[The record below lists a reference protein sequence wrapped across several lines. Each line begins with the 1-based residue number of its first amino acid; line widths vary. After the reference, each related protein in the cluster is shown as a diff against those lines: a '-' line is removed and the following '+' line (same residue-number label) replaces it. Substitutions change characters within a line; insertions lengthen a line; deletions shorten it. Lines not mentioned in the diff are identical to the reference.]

1 VPEPILV
8 LLICADRDA
17 AGRLAGVI
25 QSRGH
30 KVIATPYGPSAMTR
44 ATEAGLIVVDRVD
57 GPVPATSVV
66 ARMKGTAG
74 IQDVPLLAIAQS
86 DQVEERIGLLEAGAD
101 DVMAHPVDGSEL
113 EARLD
118 VLLVRS
124 HVSNLAA
131 SAEPAADVRL
141 THHRLLAFFSPKGGV
156 GTTTAAVNCAISL
169 AMRNK
174 ESVALVDLDLG
185 RGQVATHLN
194 LTPRLTVVELA
205 RDGVALE
212 DPDLIRGFAEM
223 HARGLSVFAAPQ
235 RPDQSALLAPEHV
248 ARLLDGLAAAYDVIV
263 VDGGSTFDERALT
276 LFEHAERIVLTVS
289 PEIPAV
295 RAVHSLMEVLA
306 EFEGP
311 SERQFFVLNHL
322 FASEML
328 RTDDLQRSLQANIGA
343 ELHYDAV
350 LYLKAVNEGVPV
362 VIGSPRSIAA
372 DRLNRLATL
381 LMGELHTP
389 VVGVEAPKRMTLAGL
404 LRRG

>member
-1 VPEPILV
+1 VSDSIIV
-8 LLICADRDA
+8 LLICADRDT
-17 AGRLAGVI
+17 AGQLATVI
-25 QSRGH
+25 QGRGH
-30 KVIATPYGPSAMTR
+30 RVVATPYGPSAMTR
-44 ATEAGLIVVDRVD
+44 AAEAGLIVVDRVD

-74 IQDVPLLAIAQS
+74 IQHVPLLAIAQS
-86 DQVEERIGLLEAGAD
+86 DQVEERISLLEAGAD
-101 DVMAHPVDGSEL
+101 DVMAHPVDDAEL

-124 HVSNLAA
+124 HVPSPAGPSEPDIDA
-131 SAEPAADVRL
+131 SLPRP
-141 THHRLLAFFSPKGGV
+141 RLLAFFSPKGGV

-169 AMRNK
+169 ALRK
-174 ESVALVDLDLG
+174 KQSVALVDLDLG

-212 DPDLIRGFAEM
+212 DPDLVRGYAEE
-223 HARGLSVFAAPQ
+223 HASGLAVFAAPQ
-235 RPDQSALLAPEHV
+235 RPDQGALLAPEHV
-248 ARLLDGLAAAYDVIV
+248 SRLLEGLAVAYEIIV

-295 RAVHSLMEVLA
+295 RAVHALMEVLA
-306 EFEGP
+306 EYEGP
-311 SERQFFVLNHL
+311 SERQFFVLNHI

-328 RTDDLQRSLQANIGA
+328 RTDDLQRSLQASIGA
-343 ELHYDAV
+343 ELHYDPI

-372 DRLNRLATL
+372 DRLNRLATQL
-381 LMGELHTP
+381 LGELHQP
-389 VVGVEAPKRMTLAGL
+389 VAGLEAPRRKSLAGL